1 MSKARYPRQQAL
13 QNPEITATV
22 VHAILLDQYG
32 EEVYDWD
39 PVTVYLEVSADFD
52 ADMASEAMDKWCAM
66 QVVMTSD
73 AFFKRLD
80 AFLNVCST
88 FADGSPAFDAF
99 NKVTPEEAAWAVT
112 EVALN
117 RELLPFSYPIKK
129 YLRTVLK
136 EEGFDENDYPA
147 IFAEVFERRPDAA
160 TLRQAAA
167 DENETNIDIYVDDAL
182 ADMVSQFNTI
192 PDLSRVDDLI
202 IERGLDEALK
212 EQEPIN
218 ANSRQEG

>member
-1 MSKARYPRQQAL
+1 MTNARYPRQQAL

-39 PVTVYLEVSADFD
+39 PVTIYLETSADFD
-52 ADMASEAMDKWCAM
+52 ADMAAEAMDKWCAM

-80 AFLNVCST
+80 AFLNICNT
-88 FADGSPAFDAF
+88 LAEGSPAFDAF
-99 NKVTPEEAAWAVT
+99 NKVTPEEAAWAIV

-117 RELLPFSYPIKK
+117 REMLPFSYSIKK
-129 YLRTVLK
+129 YLRTVLR
-136 EEGFDENDYPA
+136 EEGFGEADYPA
-147 IFAEVFERRPDAA
+147 IFAEVFEDKPDAGA
-160 TLRQAAA
+160 IRRAAA
-167 DENETNIDIYVDDAL
+167 NDNETNMDQYVDEAL
-182 ADMVSQFNTI
+182 ADMVSQFNKI

-202 IERGLDEALK
+202 ISRGLDEALR
-212 EQEPIN
+212 EQDKIN
-218 ANSRQEG
+218 AR